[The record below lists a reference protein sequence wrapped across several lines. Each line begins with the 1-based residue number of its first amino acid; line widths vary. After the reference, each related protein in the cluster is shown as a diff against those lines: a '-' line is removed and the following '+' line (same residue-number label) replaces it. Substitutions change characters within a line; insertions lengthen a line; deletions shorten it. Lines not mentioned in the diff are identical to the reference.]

1 MKLLNYLLITAPLA
15 CSLCFAAPTTT
26 AQGNADDVNRVLNVR
41 DGAEYTYPTKFGDLK
56 FVRAD
61 GTPGEPAEN
70 ITLNG
75 EPLLS
80 TKGQIDKQGELLFLM
95 SESQTTSS
103 REKLPRRAG
112 QAGKTETTRMVVLV
126 GQGTCTKKLV
136 VMDFTGAK
144 PFVSEKFGNDP
155 QERACLIFK
164 KAKWGKKE
172 SEITLR
178 SGATY
183 LYDAAGKVSGPFAFE

>member
-15 CSLCFAAPTTT
+15 CSLCFAAPTT
-26 AQGNADDVNRVLNVR
+26 AQGNADDINRVLNVR
-41 DGAEYTYPTKFGDLK
+41 DAAEYTYPTKFGDLK
-56 FVRAD
+56 FMRAD

-112 QAGKTETTRMVVLV
+112 QAGKTETTRMIVLI
-126 GQGTCTKKLV
+126 GQGTCTKKLAV
-136 VMDFTGAK
+136 LDFTGAK

-155 QERACLIFK
+155 QERACLTFK

-172 SEITLR
+172 SEITLS

-183 LYDAAGKVSGPFAFE
+183 IYDAKGKISGPFAFE